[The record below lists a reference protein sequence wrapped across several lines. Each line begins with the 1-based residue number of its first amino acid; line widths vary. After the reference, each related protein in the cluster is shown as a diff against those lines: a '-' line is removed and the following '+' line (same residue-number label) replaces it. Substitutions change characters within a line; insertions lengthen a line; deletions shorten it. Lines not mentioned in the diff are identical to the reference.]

1 MASKNTRSEKEKS
14 DLMAAL
20 TQLLNE
26 KLDPINNKLQKLD
39 LIENSVGYAVEELKK
54 LTDLEITVE
63 QFSLDFKQIE
73 QELNAVKNE
82 NKMLKDRLIRQEL
95 YSRRNNLRIWG
106 VLVDKSDGVESKL
119 LNLFQSCGID
129 IHSTDIERAHF
140 VGPLVR
146 NKPRAILVK
155 FISSKFKMAV
165 VHKRDTFKAK
175 NITFADDYPDEI
187 LEHRRLILPTYFK
200 ALETCPQMNPKLRI
214 DSLILAGKEY
224 TSDNIDTIPVK
235 ELQPDR
241 IFTPTHNGVTS
252 FFSKFSPLSNH
263 YPANIQADG
272 HTFYSSEQYF
282 MYLKAKHFKDAG
294 SVDKIRHAKSPAEAK
309 GLGKKVENFDKK
321 SWNAVAEDMMY
332 KAMYE
337 KFNQNNSLK
346 DFLMK
351 TRGTDLA
358 EANPSDLYWGTG
370 ISLRS
375 RDTFNPNKWVG
386 KNMAGKVLSRV
397 RDSLI

>member
-26 KLDPINNKLQKLD
+26 KHDPISTTLLKLD
-39 LIENSVGYAVEELKK
+39 LIENSVGYALEELKR
-54 LTDLEITVE
+54 LTDLEMTVK
-63 QFSLDFKQIE
+63 QFSMDFEQVE
-73 QELNAVKNE
+73 QELTEVKKE
-82 NKMLKDRLIRQEL
+82 NKMLKERLIKQEL

-106 VLVDKSDGVESKL
+106 VTVGKGDDVEAKI

-140 VGPLVR
+140 VGPSTK

-155 FISSKFKMAV
+155 CINSKVKMSV

-175 NITFADDYPDEI
+175 NITLADNYPNEI

-214 DSLILAGKEY
+214 DSLILGGKEY
-224 TSDNIDTIPVK
+224 TIDNIDTIPVK
-235 ELQPDR
+235 ELKPDR

-263 YPANIQADG
+263 YPANIVADG
-272 HTFYSSEQYF
+272 HTFHSSEQYF
-282 MYLKAKHFKDAG
+282 MYLKAKHFKDTGAI
-294 SVDKIRHAKSPAEAK
+294 DKIRNAKSPLEAK
-309 GLGKKVENFDKK
+309 GLGKKVEHFDKK

-337 KFNQNNSLK
+337 KFNQNNGLK
-346 DFLMK
+346 DFLTK

-375 RDTFNPNKWVG
+375 RDTFNANKWVG